1 MNGWTAGA
9 CGVGAAL
16 REHQS
21 YGRQH
26 ATHGRTD
33 TLPASDSPVQDRGE
47 LLPLFARDPL
57 YEGIV
62 YLHGSNTQVVVV
74 VVVVRCF
81 RSISQSPRKLGPHR
95 LWRATSGSAEISH
108 KRGIGIVVIKT

>member
-1 MNGWTAGA
+1 MNGWAAGA

-74 VVVVRCF
+74 VVVVVRCF
-81 RSISQSPRKLGPHR
+81 RSISLPNRPGRWGLGAPNSGIR
-95 LWRATSGSAEISH
+95 L
-108 KRGIGIVVIKT
+108 